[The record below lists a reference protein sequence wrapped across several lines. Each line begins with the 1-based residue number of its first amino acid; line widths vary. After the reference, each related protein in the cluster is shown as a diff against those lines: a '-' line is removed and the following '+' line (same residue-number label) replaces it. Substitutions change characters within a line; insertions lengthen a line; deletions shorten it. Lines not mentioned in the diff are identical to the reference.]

1 MTRKRWIQ
9 YPGSKELIP
18 VDIDYQASTSSGPFI
33 LGDYDA
39 YKSMVTGEMVDG
51 RRAHR
56 EHLLRHDV
64 IEVGNDFDK
73 RPQKAPIAVPGLKDD
88 LIRAFNSL
96 T

>member
-9 YPGSKELIP
+9 DPVSHELIP
-18 VDIDYQASTSSGPFI
+18 VEDYQAPTSSGPFVR
-33 LGDYDA
+33 GDYAA

-56 EHLLRHDV
+56 EHLLRHNV
-64 IEVGNDFDK
+64 TEVGNEFDK
-73 RPQKAPIAVPGLKDD
+73 RPQKAITTPGGLKQT
-88 LIRAFNSL
+88 LIDAFNSL